1 MAGAIEVA
9 ALSKQCL
16 DRRIGDLV
24 TLEKEVLTW
33 VEERNEAGVKINWL
47 FDTAQ
52 ARKKLKRH
60 YVKVTPENNTIIDST
75 D

>member
-1 MAGAIEVA
+1 MAEIEFA

-24 TLEKEVLTW
+24 TLEKEVLAW
-33 VEERNEAGVKINWL
+33 VEERNQQAVKINWL

-52 ARKKLKRH
+52 A
-60 YVKVTPENNTIIDST
+60 ST
-75 D
+75 LPKYRLEQNG